1 MHLLGL
7 KNEQRDILS
16 VLQKTGVVE
25 VINIVEDVDGCD
37 TGVQERDIHREL
49 IKELSDLENKLN
61 DLKFSIDFLKP
72 YTKSTNPLLHGKPSV
87 KMNYQKFFLV
97 KKKY

>member
-1 MHLLGL
+1 MN
-7 KNEQRDILS
+7 KRYS
-16 VLQKTGVVE
+16 KCFAKTGVVE

-37 TGVQERDIHREL
+37 TGVRERDIHREL

-72 YTKSTNPLLHGKPSV
+72 YTKSTNPFYTV
-87 KMNYQKFFLV
+87 NQV
-97 KKKY
+97 